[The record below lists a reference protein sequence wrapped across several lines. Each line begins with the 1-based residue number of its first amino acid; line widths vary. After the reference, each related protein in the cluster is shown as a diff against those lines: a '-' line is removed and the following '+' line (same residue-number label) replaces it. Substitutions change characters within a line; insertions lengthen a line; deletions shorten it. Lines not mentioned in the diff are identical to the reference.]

1 MQYFMYSINSYE
13 QEDEPRE
20 VQVQGG
26 MVPIKTITV
35 MDDSSKTQVT
45 LWRDAVQSDVRP
57 GDHVTITDVIVN
69 SYQNVL
75 SLSTTARSKI
85 QVSIFLK
92 FWHTF
97 LCIKETFC
105 ISERYNF
112 WIIVACR
119 QARRLI
125 T

>member
-45 LWRDAVQSDVRP
+45 LWRDVVQSDVRP

-85 QVSIFLK
+85 PVSIFLK